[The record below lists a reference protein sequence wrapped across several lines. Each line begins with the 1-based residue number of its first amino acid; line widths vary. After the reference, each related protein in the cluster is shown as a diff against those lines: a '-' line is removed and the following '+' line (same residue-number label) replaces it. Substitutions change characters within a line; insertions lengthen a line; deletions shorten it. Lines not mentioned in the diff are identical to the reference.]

1 MPHSQRP
8 LYSLIL
14 PAYNAAHLL
23 DRTWPEV
30 LKFVCANGGA
40 WEAIYVCDGCSDGS
54 DRELERRAAG
64 LPADAAGLIR
74 VVRYRRNRGKGYA
87 VRLGML
93 RARGQYRIFTDVDLA
108 YRLDMVQTLAEQLA
122 AGLDVVI
129 ASRAHR
135 ESAIEMAD
143 GMGGYIKRRKLQSL
157 VFSTLAR
164 LILGLRQRD
173 PQAGLKGL
181 SARAA
186 VGILRYVR
194 CYGFG
199 FDCDL
204 LVACRYLG
212 IPVREVPVR
221 VVYDEAPSTTKL
233 SSSLRMI
240 RELWAIRK
248 RWRRIR
254 REGLEENVLAAAT
267 PPANAQDAG
276 EIVIPDDFS
285 KDLAPPDA

>member
-1 MPHSQRP
+1 MPT
-8 LYSLIL
+8 
-14 PAYNAAHLL
+14 YNADHLL

-30 LKFVCANGGA
+30 LDFVRAKGGT

-54 DRELERRAAG
+54 DRELERRVAALPDDVAG
-64 LPADAAGLIR
+64 LVRVIR
-74 VVRYRRNRGKGYA
+74 YKRNRGKGYA

-93 RARGQYRIFTDVDLA
+93 RARGQYRVFTDVDLA
-108 YRLDMVQTLAEQLA
+108 YRLDMVETLGEQLA
-122 AGLDVVI
+122 GGLDVVV

-135 ESAIEMAD
+135 ESEVVMAD
-143 GMGGYIKRRKLQSL
+143 GMGGYVKCRKLQSL
-157 VFSTLAR
+157 AFSKIAR
-164 LILGLRQRD
+164 LILGVRQHD

-186 VGILRYVR
+186 NGILRYVR

-221 VVYDEAPSTTKL
+221 VVYDGLPSTTKL
-233 SSSLRMI
+233 SSSVRMI

-248 RWRRIR
+248 RWQRIG
-254 REGLEENVLAAAT
+254 REGLEENVLAAAE
-267 PPANAQDAG
+267 PPVNAREDG
-276 EIVIPDDFS
+276 DIPTSAEFT
-285 KDLAPPDA
+285 PDAERPGDG